1 MIKVVVGE
9 KTKKPSRPFFV
20 HAGLLTSRSTFFATA
35 LQNYWKADH
44 DESEGD
50 TEQTVQNRSIQW
62 QEVKE
67 RVVKLP
73 VDDPAFS
80 QTMSSSFTLAC
91 SQCLKI
97 LEISRQM

>member
-9 KTKKPSRPFFV
+9 KTKKSFRQFFV

-35 LQNYWKADH
+35 LKSYGKSDH
-44 DESEGD
+44 GESEGN
-50 TEQTVQNRSIQW
+50 TEQTVEDRSIQW

-73 VDDPAFS
+73 VDDPGVFANYV
-80 QTMSSSFTLAC
+80 
-91 SQCLKI
+91 
-97 LEISRQM
+97 